1 MKRAVIYT
9 RVSSR
14 DQVEGY
20 SLGAQLTACTAYCE
34 RHGLTVDRVFVEEGE
49 SAKTADRTELRNLL
63 EHCRKG
69 PGRLHALVV
78 YNLSRFARDRFDHH
92 ALLAHLRRLGLVLRS
107 VTEPVDETP
116 SGELMDA
123 ILSGVHEFE
132 NRIRAE
138 RIVSGLQ
145 AALEAGRW
153 VRRPPIGYRSTGGGV
168 LEEDPER
175 GPLVRWV
182 FEQVATGDF
191 ALEEVRQRAVD
202 RGLATTAGKPLPSQT
217 LSRMLRNPL
226 YAGRVVS
233 EAWGIDAPADFAPL
247 VDAGTWRR
255 VQRVLDGEAPEAP
268 PVEPRAVSSRLDH
281 PDFPLRRFL
290 RCAGCGVALTGSWS
304 RGSAGGRY
312 GYYHCRTGGCREVK
326 ARRED
331 LEERWVAHLD
341 ALRPAPAYLRLLR
354 EEVLAAWRRRQE
366 AAAEQRTALEARVR
380 TLRDRR
386 ERLVEVYV
394 YERGLDRDTYQRK
407 NAELGEQLTLAELA
421 LADERIELL
430 DVEGLLAFAEYVLTR
445 AGRLW
450 LELAPE
456 HRRRFQ
462 RHLFPAGVVVDGEIA
477 FRTEVSSSLFR
488 PLGGQDGSGPRLVE
502 QMGFEPTTP
511 TLRTWC
517 SPS

>member
-14 DQVEGY
+14 DQVENS

-34 RHGLTVDRVFVEEGE
+34 RHGFAVDRVFVEEGE
-49 SAKTADRTELRNLL
+49 SAKTADRTELRHLL
-63 EHCRKG
+63 AHCRQHQ
-69 PGRLHALVV
+69 GRLHALVV

-92 ALLAHLRRLGLVLRS
+92 ALLAHLRGLGIVLRS

-123 ILSGVHEFE
+123 VLAGVHAFE
-132 NRIRAE
+132 NRLRAE
-138 RIVSGLQ
+138 RVVSGMR

-153 VRRPPIGYRSTGGGV
+153 VRRPPVGYRSAGCGV

-175 GPLVRWV
+175 GPLVRWL
-182 FEQVATGDF
+182 FERVATGDY
-191 ALEEVRQRAVD
+191 ALEEVRQRAVA
-202 RGLATTAGKPLPSQT
+202 RGLTTTAGKPLPSQT

-233 EAWGIDAPADFAPL
+233 REWAIDAPADFEPL
-247 VDAGTWRR
+247 VPPETWRR
-255 VQRVLDGEAPEAP
+255 VQRVLDGTPPAAP
-268 PVEPRAVSSRLDH
+268 PAATAAVTSRLDH

-290 RCAGCGVALTGSWS
+290 RCDDCGVPLTGSWS
-304 RGSAGGRY
+304 RGSTGARY
-312 GYYHCRTGGCREVK
+312 GYYHCRTAGCRSVK
-326 ARRED
+326 ARREE
-331 LEERWVAHLD
+331 LEQRWVAELD
-341 ALRPAPAYLRLLR
+341 ELRPSPAYLRLLR
-354 EEVLAAWRRRQE
+354 EEVLASWHRRH
-366 AAAEQRTALEARVR
+366 AAARERRTALEAKVC

-394 YERGLDRDTYQRK
+394 YERGLDRDTYRRK
-407 NAELGEQLTLAELA
+407 SAELGEQLTLAELA
-421 LADERIELL
+421 LQDERVDEL
-430 DVEGLLAFAEYVLTR
+430 DVEGLLAFAEHVLTH

-450 LELAPE
+450 LELDPE
-456 HRRRFQ
+456 RRRRFQ
-462 RHLFPAGVVVDGEIA
+462 HHLFPAGIAVTADLA
-477 FRTEVSSSLFR
+477 FRTASTSSLFR
-488 PLGGQDGSGPRLVE
+488 PLQGEVGEETNLVE